1 MSLNNTQ
8 PHDSSPQ
15 ARIISEFN
23 YLKITALILLLFVHS
38 DLVVVYPDAMF
49 QVQGFLLS
57 AFFFISGYLAYDSF
71 HRRDSSLTRFFKS
84 KARTLYLP
92 FAIAVIFYFAFQ
104 SVMGLPFNP
113 IKLGSQ
119 LTMLNIFDSVNSVYN
134 WSSLWFIPYL
144 LLFMLI
150 ICLLDK
156 YVKSTKIQLL
166 TVAAV
171 WLTAIM
177 LWVYTSPFRLGELF
191 TQFLLVFAFGF
202 YINKFNLYEKILNY
216 KMAAIALPVVIFF
229 AIDLTYLVS
238 GNPWLSQL
246 YFNLRTILLT
256 AGLVLLALLL
266 LRKLHVPKNGF
277 AQQIAKR
284 SAYIYLAEPFI
295 SFAILTLVF
304 NMPDTF
310 FASGPLFYLYQ
321 GVRIVIC
328 IILVPLGF
336 MLIKNV
342 KQKKDKQLT

>member
-1 MSLNNTQ
+1 MTLSNTQ
-8 PHDSSPQ
+8 AQYSSPQ

-23 YLKITALILLLFVHS
+23 YLKIAALILLLFVHS
-38 DLVVVYPDAMF
+38 DLVIVYPDSMF

-71 HRRDSSLTRFFKS
+71 HRRDSSLRLFFKS

-92 FAIAVIFYFAFQ
+92 FAVAVIFYVGFQ

-119 LTMLNIFDSVNSVYN
+119 LTMLNIFDSVNTIYN

-150 ICLLDK
+150 ICLLEK
-156 YVKSTKIQLL
+156 YVENTKIQLL
-166 TVAAV
+166 TVAAL
-171 WLTAIM
+171 WLAAIT

-191 TQFLLVFAFGF
+191 TQFLLVFSFGF
-202 YINKFNLYEKILNY
+202 FINKLKLYEKILNY
-216 KMAAIALPVVIFF
+216 KMAAIAIPVVIFF
-229 AIDLTYLVS
+229 AMDLTYLVS

-256 AGLVLLALLL
+256 AGLVLLSLLL

-284 SAYIYLAEPFI
+284 SAYIYLAEPLI
-295 SFAILTLVF
+295 SFAILSLIF

-321 GVRIVIC
+321 GVRIVMC

-336 MLIKNV
+336 MLFRKNI
-342 KQKKDKQLT
+342 KQKKVP

>member
-1 MSLNNTQ
+1 MTLNNTQ
-8 PHDSSPQ
+8 PQYSSPK

-23 YLKITALILLLFVHS
+23 YLKIAALILLLFVHS
-38 DLVVVYPDAMF
+38 DLVFVYSDFMF

-71 HRRDSSLTRFFKS
+71 HRRDSSLRLFFKS

-92 FAIAVIFYFAFQ
+92 FAIAVIFYFALQ
-104 SVMGLPFNP
+104 SVLGLPPNL

-119 LTMLNIFDSVNSVYN
+119 LTMLNIFDAVNTVYN

-156 YVKSTKIQLL
+156 CVKSTKIQLL
-166 TVAAV
+166 SVAGL
-171 WLTAIM
+171 WLAAIM
-177 LWVYTSPFRLGELF
+177 LWVYSSPLRLGELF
-191 TQFLLVFAFGF
+191 SQFLLVFAFGF
-202 YINKFNLYEKILNY
+202 YIHKLNLYEKILNY
-216 KMAAIALPVVIFF
+216 KMAAIAIPIVIFF

-256 AGLVLLALLL
+256 TGLVLLSLLL
-266 LRKLHVPKNGF
+266 LRKLHVPKNGY
-277 AQQIAKR
+277 AQKIAKR
-284 SAYIYLAEPFI
+284 SAFIYLAEPFI
-295 SFAILTLVF
+295 SFVILSLVF
-304 NMPDTF
+304 SMPDTF
-310 FASGPLFYLYQ
+310 FASGPLFILYQ

-336 MLIKNV
+336 MLLKNI
-342 KQKKDKQLT
+342 KQKNGT